1 MANLT
6 PLVRIVDDDPTICDS
21 QSFFLQLAGW
31 QTVTYQDPVTF
42 LERDDWDRPGCI
54 ILDVRMPSLSG
65 LEVQQELNKRGV
77 DLPIIFLSAHGD
89 IEMAMNCVEQ
99 GAFNFLVKPPIPE
112 KLKDLVEKAIK
123 LNKSQRKIKK
133 ETKELQKLF
142 SQLTSTEQLVAR
154 QVAKGLTNKMIG
166 EVLDMSER
174 TVQSHRSKVFAKLDV
189 GNAVELFQFLSDMD
203 NSSNL

>member
-1 MANLT
+1 MANPT

-133 ETKELQKLF
+133 ETEELQKLF
-142 SQLTSTEQLVAR
+142 SQLTSTEQMVAR

>member
-142 SQLTSTEQLVAR
+142 SQLTSTEQMVAR

-166 EVLDMSER
+166 EVLNMSER

>member
-6 PLVRIVDDDPTICDS
+6 PLVRIVDDDLTICDS

-133 ETKELQKLF
+133 ETEELQKLF
-142 SQLTSTEQLVAR
+142 SQLTSTEQMVAR

>member
-1 MANLT
+1 M
-6 PLVRIVDDDPTICDS
+6 
-21 QSFFLQLAGW
+21 
-31 QTVTYQDPVTF
+31 
-42 LERDDWDRPGCI
+42 ERDDWDRPGCI

-133 ETKELQKLF
+133 ETEELQKLF
-142 SQLTSTEQLVAR
+142 SQLTSTEQMVAR

>member
-133 ETKELQKLF
+133 ETEELQKLF
-142 SQLTSTEQLVAR
+142 NQLTSTEQMVAR

-189 GNAVELFQFLSDMD
+189 GNAVELFQFLTDME
-203 NSSNL
+203 NSLSL

>member
-133 ETKELQKLF
+133 ETEELQKLF
-142 SQLTSTEQLVAR
+142 SQLTSTEQMVAR

-189 GNAVELFQFLSDMD
+189 GNAVELFQFRSDMD
-203 NSSNL
+203 NTSNL

>member
-1 MANLT
+1 
-6 PLVRIVDDDPTICDS
+6 
-21 QSFFLQLAGW
+21 
-31 QTVTYQDPVTF
+31 
-42 LERDDWDRPGCI
+42 
-54 ILDVRMPSLSG
+54 MPSLSG

-133 ETKELQKLF
+133 ETEELQKLF
-142 SQLTSTEQLVAR
+142 SQLTSTEQW
-154 QVAKGLTNKMIG
+154 
-166 EVLDMSER
+166 
-174 TVQSHRSKVFAKLDV
+174 
-189 GNAVELFQFLSDMD
+189 
-203 NSSNL
+203 

>member
-54 ILDVRMPSLSG
+54 ILDVRMPSLSE

-133 ETKELQKLF
+133 ETEELQKLF
-142 SQLTSTEQLVAR
+142 NQLTSTEQMVAR

-203 NSSNL
+203 NSSSL

>member
-133 ETKELQKLF
+133 ETEELLKLF
-142 SQLTSTEQLVAR
+142 NQLTSTEQMVAR

-203 NSSNL
+203 NSSSL

>member
-21 QSFFLQLAGW
+21 QSFFLQLAGC
-31 QTVTYQDPVTF
+31 QTVTYQYPLTF
-42 LERDDWDRPGCI
+42 LERDDCYRPGCI

-133 ETKELQKLF
+133 ETEELQKLF
-142 SQLTSTEQLVAR
+142 SQLTSTEQMVAR

>member
-133 ETKELQKLF
+133 ETEELQKLF
-142 SQLTSTEQLVAR
+142 NQLTSTEQMVER
-154 QVAKGLTNKMIG
+154 QVAKGLTNKTIG

-189 GNAVELFQFLSDMD
+189 GNAVELFQFLTDME
-203 NSSNL
+203 NSSSL

>member
-1 MANLT
+1 
-6 PLVRIVDDDPTICDS
+6 
-21 QSFFLQLAGW
+21 
-31 QTVTYQDPVTF
+31 
-42 LERDDWDRPGCI
+42 
-54 ILDVRMPSLSG
+54 MPSLSG

-142 SQLTSTEQLVAR
+142 SQLTSTEQMVAR

>member
-6 PLVRIVDDDPTICDS
+6 PLVRIVDDDLTICDS

-99 GAFNFLVKPPIPE
+99 GAFNFLVKHPIPE

-133 ETKELQKLF
+133 ETEELQKLF
-142 SQLTSTEQLVAR
+142 SQLTSTEQMVAR

>member
-133 ETKELQKLF
+133 ETEELQKLF
-142 SQLTSTEQLVAR
+142 NQLTSTEQIVAR

-189 GNAVELFQFLSDMD
+189 GNAVELFQFLTDME
-203 NSSNL
+203 NSSSL

>member
-133 ETKELQKLF
+133 ETEELQKLF
-142 SQLTSTEQLVAR
+142 KQLTSTEQMVAR

-203 NSSNL
+203 NSSSL

>member
-65 LEVQQELNKRGV
+65 LEVQQELNKRDV

-133 ETKELQKLF
+133 ETEELQKLF
-142 SQLTSTEQLVAR
+142 SQLTSTEQMVAR

>member
-142 SQLTSTEQLVAR
+142 SQLTSTEQMVAR

>member
-77 DLPIIFLSAHGD
+77 DLPNKNLSAHGD

-133 ETKELQKLF
+133 ETEELQKLF
-142 SQLTSTEQLVAR
+142 SQLTSTEQMVAR

>member
-54 ILDVRMPSLSG
+54 ILDVRMTSLSG
-65 LEVQQELNKRGV
+65 LEVQQELNKRDV

-133 ETKELQKLF
+133 ETEELQKLF
-142 SQLTSTEQLVAR
+142 SQLTSTEQMVAR

>member
-6 PLVRIVDDDPTICDS
+6 PLVRIVDDDPSICDS

-42 LERDDWDRPGCI
+42 LERDDWDRPECI

-142 SQLTSTEQLVAR
+142 SQLTSTEQMVAR

>member
-21 QSFFLQLAGW
+21 QSFFLQLAGG

-142 SQLTSTEQLVAR
+142 SQLTSTEQMVAR

>member
-133 ETKELQKLF
+133 ETEELQKLF
-142 SQLTSTEQLVAR
+142 NQLTSTEQMVAR

-189 GNAVELFQFLSDMD
+189 ENAVELFQFLSDMD
-203 NSSNL
+203 NSSSL

>member
-65 LEVQQELNKRGV
+65 LEVQQELNKRDV

-112 KLKDLVEKAIK
+112 NLKDLVEKAIK
-123 LNKSQRKIKK
+123 LNKSQRQIKK
-133 ETKELQKLF
+133 ETEELQKLF
-142 SQLTSTEQLVAR
+142 SQLTSTEQMVAR

>member
-142 SQLTSTEQLVAR
+142 SQLTSTEQMVAR

-189 GNAVELFQFLSDMD
+189 GNAVELFLFLSDMD

>member
-133 ETKELQKLF
+133 ETEELQKLF
-142 SQLTSTEQLVAR
+142 SQLTSTEQMVAR

>member
-31 QTVTYQDPVTF
+31 QTVTYQDPVIF

-133 ETKELQKLF
+133 ETEELQKLF
-142 SQLTSTEQLVAR
+142 NQLTSTEQMVAR

-189 GNAVELFQFLSDMD
+189 GNAVELFQFLTDME
-203 NSSNL
+203 NSSSL

>member
-133 ETKELQKLF
+133 ETEELQKLF
-142 SQLTSTEQLVAR
+142 NQLTSTEQIVAR

-166 EVLDMSER
+166 EVLDISER
-174 TVQSHRSKVFAKLDV
+174 TVQSHRSKIFAKLDV
-189 GNAVELFQFLSDMD
+189 ENAVELFQFLTDMD
-203 NSSNL
+203 NSSSL

>member
-142 SQLTSTEQLVAR
+142 SQLTSTEQMVAR
-154 QVAKGLTNKMIG
+154 QVAKGLTNKMID

>member
-133 ETKELQKLF
+133 ETEELQKLF
-142 SQLTSTEQLVAR
+142 NQLTSTEQMVAR
-154 QVAKGLTNKMIG
+154 QVAKGLPNKTIG

-189 GNAVELFQFLSDMD
+189 GNAVELFQFLTDME
-203 NSSNL
+203 NSSSL

>member
-65 LEVQQELNKRGV
+65 LEVQQELNKRDV

-99 GAFNFLVKPPIPE
+99 VAFNFLVKPPIQE

-133 ETKELQKLF
+133 ETEELQKLF
-142 SQLTSTEQLVAR
+142 SQLTSTEQMVAR

>member
-133 ETKELQKLF
+133 ETEELQKLF
-142 SQLTSTEQLVAR
+142 NQLTSTEQMVAR

-189 GNAVELFQFLSDMD
+189 GNAVELFQILTDME
-203 NSSNL
+203 NSSSL

>member
-133 ETKELQKLF
+133 ETEELQKLF
-142 SQLTSTEQLVAR
+142 NQLTSTEQMVAR

-189 GNAVELFQFLSDMD
+189 GNAVELFQFLTDMD
-203 NSSNL
+203 NSSSL

>member
-133 ETKELQKLF
+133 ETEELQKLF
-142 SQLTSTEQLVAR
+142 NQLTSTEQMVAR

-189 GNAVELFQFLSDMD
+189 GNAVELFQFLTDMD
-203 NSSNL
+203 NSLSL